1 MRKGNSSDIMKYL
14 YLTIGIVLILVSL
27 YPFLQ
32 SNLILGI
39 ILLII
44 AAFFIYP
51 DARAMIAGKSI
62 STLTYNSIIEQ
73 GVKKI
78 EAGNSTITKEK
89 FLESMEKIS
98 AILSEQQ
105 FVPIVGFDSVYLQY
119 SSEIAAGRALVE
131 ITSKGLR
138 ADVIQDKSTWNV
150 RIYL

>member
-1 MRKGNSSDIMKYL
+1 MKYL
-14 YLTIGIVLILVSL
+14 YLTMGIALILVSL

-32 SNLILGI
+32 GNLILGI
-39 ILLII
+39 ILVII

-78 EAGNSTITKEK
+78 EAGNTTITKDK

-98 AILSEQQ
+98 DILSEQQ
-105 FVPIVGFDSVYLQY
+105 FVPIVGYDSVYLQY
-119 SSEIAAGRALVE
+119 SSEIA
-131 ITSKGLR
+131 
-138 ADVIQDKSTWNV
+138 
-150 RIYL
+150 